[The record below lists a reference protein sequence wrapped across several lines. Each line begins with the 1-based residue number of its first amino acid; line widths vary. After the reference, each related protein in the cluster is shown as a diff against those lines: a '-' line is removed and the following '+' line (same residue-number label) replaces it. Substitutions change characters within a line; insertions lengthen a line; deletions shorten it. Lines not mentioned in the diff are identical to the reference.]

1 MTFAASPDL
10 RLGYLVFEAK
20 RPKRWSEFCHG
31 TLGLPAPLIN
41 PDGSRGWQVDSH
53 AQRLIVQ
60 KGPSDDLAA
69 IGLQCA
75 SDEVLD
81 HMARRIA
88 QAGHAVEE
96 GGERLC
102 IARRVRRLVHTR
114 DPAGNTVELF
124 VDPDEAERAFASEA
138 FPEGFRTGE
147 LGLGHAVLVSSDLAP
162 MEAFYAGVLGFGVTE
177 RLATRAGPLDVRGTF
192 MHCNARHHSIALFDL
207 PLPKRLH
214 HFMLQAARL
223 ADIGMAFERAQRQ
236 KVPLSL
242 GLGQHPDP
250 DGTFSFYGATP
261 SGFDFEI
268 GAGTREI
275 DPHGWQVQATQTT
288 SSWGHKPQ
296 LRTQLNMAR
305 HLLAR
310 KLFARRKPAAAAREP
325 GMHQR
330 PAAADAA
337 CGAALGTEAP

>member
-1 MTFAASPDL
+1 MTSPASPDL
-10 RLGYLVFEAK
+10 RLGYLVFEAR
-20 RPKRWSEFCHG
+20 RPKRWAEFCQH
-31 TLGLPAPLIN
+31 TLGLPAPLLN
-41 PDGSRGWQVDSH
+41 PDGSCGWQLDAQ
-53 AQRLIVQ
+53 AQRLMVQ
-60 KGPSDDLAA
+60 EGPADDVAA

-75 SDEVLD
+75 SEQVLD
-81 HMARRIA
+81 ALALRISG
-88 QAGHAVEE
+88 AGRALEE
-96 GGERLC
+96 GDARLC
-102 IARRVRRLVHTR
+102 ISRRVRRLVRTT

-124 VDPDEAERAFASEA
+124 VDPDEAAQPFVSEA

-147 LGLGHAVLVSSDLAP
+147 LGLGHAVLVSDDLAA
-162 MEAFYAGVLGFGVTE
+162 MEAFYAGLLGFGVTE
-177 RLATRAGPLDVRGTF
+177 RLATKVGPIDVRGTF

-207 PLPKRLH
+207 PLPKRMH

-223 ADIGMAFERAQRQ
+223 ADIGIAFERAQRH

-296 LRTQLNMAR
+296 LRLRLNMAR
-305 HLLAR
+305 HLVAR
-310 KLFARRKPAAAAREP
+310 KLFAGRRKPQAAARE
-325 GMHQR
+325 QR
-330 PAAADAA
+330 A
-337 CGAALGTEAP
+337 

>member
-1 MTFAASPDL
+1 MNFPTCPDL

-20 RPKRWSEFCHG
+20 RPERWADFCER

-41 PDGSRGWQVDSH
+41 PDGSRGWQIDAQ
-53 AQRLIVQ
+53 AQRLVVQ
-60 KGPSDDLAA
+60 EGPADDLAA

-75 SDEVLD
+75 SAQVLD
-81 HMARRIA
+81 ALAERLM

-96 GGERLC
+96 GNARLC
-102 IARRVRRLVHTR
+102 TARRVHRLVHTT
-114 DPAGNTVELF
+114 DPAGNMVELF
-124 VDPDEAERAFASEA
+124 VDPDEAAHPFVSDA

-147 LGLGHAVLVSSDLAP
+147 LGMGHAVLVSNDLPA
-162 MEAFYAGVLGFGVTE
+162 MEAFYAGLLGFGVTE
-177 RLATRAGPLDVRGTF
+177 RLSTRVGPLDVRGTF

-207 PLPKRLH
+207 PLPKRMH

-223 ADIGMAFERAQRQ
+223 ADIGIAFERAQRQ

-268 GAGTREI
+268 GAGTHDI
-275 DPHGWQVQATQTT
+275 DPLGWQVQHTQVT
-288 SSWGHKPQ
+288 SSWGHKPR

-310 KLFARRKPAAAAREP
+310 KLFARRKPLQGAMQE
-325 GMHQR
+325 QR
-330 PAAADAA
+330 A
-337 CGAALGTEAP
+337 

>member
-1 MTFAASPDL
+1 MNTATPPDL

-20 RPKRWSEFCHG
+20 RPERWADFCER
-31 TLGLPAPLIN
+31 TLGLPAPLKN
-41 PDGSRGWQVDSH
+41 PDGSRGWQLDSH

-60 KGPSDDLAA
+60 EGPADDVAA
-69 IGLQCA
+69 IGLHCA
-75 SDEVLD
+75 SQEVLETLA
-81 HMARRIA
+81 ARIR
-88 QAGHAVEE
+88 QAGLLLEE
-96 GGERLC
+96 GDAPLC
-102 IARRVRRLVHTR
+102 TARRVHRLVRTM
-114 DPAGNTVELF
+114 DPAGNAIELF
-124 VDPDEAERAFASEA
+124 IEPDEAAHDFASAA

-147 LGLGHAVLVSSDLAP
+147 LGLGHAVLVSDDLPA
-162 MEAFYAGVLGFGVTE
+162 MEAFYGGVLGFGVTE
-177 RLATRAGPLDVRGTF
+177 RLATRVGPIDVRGTF

-207 PLPKRLH
+207 PLPKRMH

-223 ADIGMAFERAQRQ
+223 ADIGLAFERAQRH

-268 GAGTREI
+268 GAGTHDI
-275 DPHGWQVQATQTT
+275 DPRGWQVQHTQVT

-296 LRTQLNMAR
+296 LRMQLNMAR

-310 KLFARRKPAAAAREP
+310 KLFARRKPRAAMQE
-325 GMHQR
+325 QR
-330 PAAADAA
+330 A
-337 CGAALGTEAP
+337 